1 MKFSQDYTLSII
13 KYANLFPHCKFE
25 SGYKYTLMNI
35 HCCLRLSMQNNHN
48 KLIDSLS
55 STFNNKFPIIIDMD
69 QLKNNYFSIN
79 KKLDN
84 STHEKKSV
92 DIIFI
97 TECRKIIFIE
107 YKFNKYSKSEIFK
120 TLKEKIDDSLEILT
134 PLTEKNEYTINN
146 ITYVLYKDEDIQEV
160 KNIYRDKLEET
171 NSNENNSI
179 YTKCHP
185 FSIEELYNQFFREF

>member
-1 MKFSQDYTLSII
+1 
-13 KYANLFPHCKFE
+13 
-25 SGYKYTLMNI
+25 
-35 HCCLRLSMQNNHN
+35 MQNNHN
-48 KLIDSLS
+48 ELINSSLS

-69 QLKNNYFSIN
+69 QLKNNYFSIK

-84 STHEKKSV
+84 SIHEKKSV

-97 TECRKIIFIE
+97 TECKKIIFIE

-120 TLKEKIDDSLEILT
+120 TLKEKIDSSLEILT
-134 PLTEKNEYTINN
+134 PLIEKNEYTINN
-146 ITYVLYKDEDIQEV
+146 ITYVVYNDDDIQEV